1 MISFMKSYEL
11 AFKTLDIL
19 ADGAFHSGEKIAI
32 KIGCSRVTVWKAIN
46 ELKTLGIVIFS
57 VRNKGYRLEKSV
69 SILNE
74 SIIRS
79 NLGELAQFIHFELN
93 HVIDSTNNY
102 LMQFS
107 SDRPHATVVASNI
120 QTKGKGRRGRTWQ
133 AQLGESLTLSI
144 LWKFTKGASQLSGL
158 SLVIGLAIQRTM
170 KKLGI
175 ENSYLKW
182 PNDLL
187 MKIEDNFYK
196 IAGVLIELQGDMES
210 RTNAVIG
217 IGINYD
223 LSDRLLKKIDQP
235 AIGIKGFIED
245 QADLNKIIALLIQEI
260 VGMLK
265 DFDTSGFINFKDEW
279 LLSNAFDGKTIE
291 FLKTDGELIRGKIIN
306 LASNGALVLLNDSGD
321 EEHLLS
327 GEVSQI
333 KSFSVKF

>member
-120 QTKGKGRRGRTWQ
+120 QTKGKGRRGRAWQ

-210 RTNAVIG
+210 RTNDVIG
-217 IGINYD
+217 IGIN
-223 LSDRLLKKIDQP
+223 
-235 AIGIKGFIED
+235 
-245 QADLNKIIALLIQEI
+245 
-260 VGMLK
+260 
-265 DFDTSGFINFKDEW
+265 
-279 LLSNAFDGKTIE
+279 
-291 FLKTDGELIRGKIIN
+291 
-306 LASNGALVLLNDSGD
+306 
-321 EEHLLS
+321 
-327 GEVSQI
+327 
-333 KSFSVKF
+333 